1 MSDLNM
7 PDRGEGVGG
16 EDAALEDADEA
27 AATEEPEGNPD
38 AIGGPGRTVPPPD

>member
-7 PDRGEGVGG
+7 PDEGEGVGG

-27 AATEEPEGNPD
+27 AAREAPEGNPD
-38 AIGGPGRTVPPPD
+38 AVGGPGRTVPPPD

>member
-7 PDRGEGVGG
+7 PGRDEGIGG

-27 AATEEPEGNPD
+27 ATTERPEGD
-38 AIGGPGRTVPPPD
+38 ADTIGGPGRTVPPPG